1 MTLIPIP
8 AFSDN
13 YLWALHNG
21 QQALVVDPGDAGP
34 MLDFLHKNSL
44 DLAAILV
51 THHHAD
57 HIGGVA
63 RLKRVFDCPVYAPDD
78 SRIPVK
84 DVIVGDND
92 AIKVAPW
99 EQPFQV
105 LHVPGHTLTHVAY
118 VTEGLLFCGD
128 TLFSM
133 GCGRLFEGSPAQ
145 MWQSLQRLAAL
156 PGDTRVCCAHEYTL
170 SNIHFALAVLP
181 EDPGLLAYKK
191 EVEQRLQAGQPS
203 LPSRIDTERA
213 LNPFL
218 NCHRE
223 DIRQAAQRHC
233 GEPLADEVAVF
244 ACLRQWKDHF

>member
-34 MLDFLHKNSL
+34 VLDFLHKNSL

-78 SRIPVK
+78 PRIPVK

-92 AIKVAPW
+92 EIKVAPW

-170 SNIHFALAVLP
+170 S
-181 EDPGLLAYKK
+181 
-191 EVEQRLQAGQPS
+191 S

-244 ACLRQWKDHF
+244 ACLRQWKDNF